1 LGFHEIEERKIATR
15 VDASAVFAGCAI
27 MTKLW
32 WQMIVMPVLLFTSL
46 GRVQAQSLRDPTV
59 PPVDARHGSGV
70 VGAGSTIVQP
80 GSMAIVVRN
89 GKSFLVLG
97 TRLYAQGEKFG
108 PATIERITETEVWL
122 REGGVVR
129 KVPQF
134 TGIQRRSVSSS
145 VKPTC
150 APLVSKT
157 SSVAAS
163 CLSIQP

>member
-1 LGFHEIEERKIATR
+1 MRKLR
-15 VDASAVFAGCAI
+15 
-27 MTKLW
+27 
-32 WQMIVMPVLLFTSL
+32 WQMFIIMPVLLITSL
-46 GRVQAQSLRDPTV
+46 GRIQAQSLRDPTV
-59 PPVDARHGSGV
+59 PPADVRHDRGSA
-70 VGAGSTIVQP
+70 GASSTIVQP

-108 PATIERITETEVWL
+108 SATIERITETEVWL

-134 TGIQRRSVSSS
+134 SGIQRRTVTSA

-150 APLVSKT
+150 APRASKT
-157 SSVAAS
+157 LSEAAT

>member
-1 LGFHEIEERKIATR
+1 
-15 VDASAVFAGCAI
+15 

-32 WQMIVMPVLLFTSL
+32 WQMFFMLSVLLVASL
-46 GRVQAQSLRDPTV
+46 GQVDAQSLRDPTV
-59 PPVDARHGSGV
+59 PPVDSRHDSGSS
-70 VGAGSTIVQP
+70 GASSAIAQP

-134 TGIQRRSVSSS
+134 SGIQRRNVTSA
-145 VKPTC
+145 VKPIC
-150 APLVSKT
+150 APRASQTLS
-157 SSVAAS
+157 AAES

>member
-1 LGFHEIEERKIATR
+1 
-15 VDASAVFAGCAI
+15 
-27 MTKLW
+27 MTKLGR
-32 WQMIVMPVLLFTSL
+32 QLVVILSVLLITSL
-46 GRVQAQSLRDPTV
+46 VRIQAQSLRDPTV
-59 PPVDARHGSGV
+59 PPVDARHDRGSPDGS
-70 VGAGSTIVQP
+70 STIAQS
-80 GSMAIVVRN
+80 GSIAIVVRN

-108 PATIERITETEVWL
+108 SATIERITETEVWL

-134 TGIQRRSVSSS
+134 SGIQRRNVSTA

-150 APLVSKT
+150 APRASAI
-157 SSVAAS
+157 SSAAAT